1 MPVLAAAD
9 RMTAAVR
16 AYGDRRTRVL
26 QPPDGQKTMK
36 RGQETDETDLRNC
49 RNEFRK
55 LIKQIWRIAET
66 GSGNCRNVPEK
77 TAERKQETGTST
89 AGFLQKV
96 YKRVQGFTAAWY
108 TRPKRSVARTV
119 TRAPLRVGVQ
129 RKRWSVFTGLIQS

>member
-1 MPVLAAAD
+1 MG
-9 RMTAAVR
+9 MTAVR
-16 AYGDRRTRVL
+16 RVYGDRRTRIR

-36 RGQETDETDLRNC
+36 RGQETAETDLENC

-55 LIKQIWRIAET
+55 LLKRIWRIAET
-66 GSGNCRNVPEK
+66 DSGNCRNVPEK

-96 YKRVQGFTAAWY
+96 YKNVQGFTAAWY